1 MELLSSLNTINLSG
15 NALLISAFVSVVIVG
30 LLITIIVILFRQN
43 QYLKRPK
50 FGFLGKPLYMIIL
63 VVVTVSSVYFINTR
77 TTDPTDITANVEVTI
92 NFNYQVIS
100 TNKNTVSVRL
110 NAIPIVNKIEWGKLD
125 EPVTLY
131 WNINGPKNYTFI
143 EYDLTQTNK
152 GGIIKDIEKG
162 DYQVDLLMIYKGKS
176 YNITKKISF

>member
-1 MELLSSLNTINLSG
+1 MELLNNLNSMNLSG
-15 NALLISAFVSVVIVG
+15 NALLISVFVGVVIVIS
-30 LLITIIVILFRQN
+30 LVTVIVVLFRQN

-63 VVVTVSSVYFINTR
+63 VVVTVSTVYFINTR
-77 TTDPTDITANVEVTI
+77 TTGPTDITANVEVSL
-92 NFNYQVIS
+92 NFASQIIS

-110 NAIPIVNKIEWGKLD
+110 NAIPIINKIEWGKLD
-125 EPVTLY
+125 EPVTMY

-162 DYQVDLLMIYKGKS
+162 DYQIDLLMIYKGKS
-176 YNITKKISF
+176 YNTSKKISF